1 MKTQIKATYRTVRL
15 PNSRSGNPRYK
26 LETLEGEAIGM
37 TRVDS
42 SIAYGEVP
50 NNSERGECLIK
61 LSTTNRG
68 TVYVES
74 VEKIQA

>member
-1 MKTQIKATYRTVRL
+1 MKTQIKATYRAVRL
-15 PNSRSGNPRYK
+15 PNSRNGNPRYK
-26 LETLEGEAIGM
+26 LETIEGEAIGV
-37 TRVDS
+37 TRADS

-50 NNSERGECLIK
+50 NNVERGASLIQ
-61 LSTTNRG
+61 LSTTKRG